1 MAEKFKGTI
10 RWFNNSLGFGFLN
23 SEDEPDKDIFVH
35 YSGINCRGYKTLEE
49 GQKVEFEIED
59 GKKGPQ
65 AVKVVGLE

>member
-1 MAEKFKGTI
+1 MSEKFKGTI
-10 RWFNNSLGFGFLN
+10 RWFNNALGYGFCAK
-23 SEDEPDKDIFVH
+23 EDEPDKDIFVH